1 MVDVKDLRENPEK
14 YRRGAELKGV
24 RVDVDAILRTEEQ
37 RVSAQRE
44 FERLRTEQN
53 EASKQ
58 IGKLKDASEKQ
69 AAIARVGDLKARVKD
84 AEERMKSAGLAASA

>member
-24 RVDVDAILRTEEQ
+24 RVDVDAILRAEEQ

-53 EASKQ
+53 
-58 IGKLKDASEKQ
+58 
-69 AAIARVGDLKARVKD
+69 
-84 AEERMKSAGLAASA
+84 